1 MAPRLASGFL
11 VLLSM
16 LSFSCAADPHAGSQ
30 AKMKKWRAKDFFT
43 DPLNVALADAVTR
56 GDRAAIDALVR
67 EGADV
72 NARGKEGMPLLIWAM
87 AKESVTGFEALL
99 EHGADLKALVN
110 DPAFTRNGER
120 TRQVIELVVSAF
132 NPNFLRASLKHGFD
146 PDYVPNPEMN
156 ESLLFRAVWT
166 HAINNA
172 AILLDAGA
180 DINHVEANQT
190 TPLILADDM
199 RYYEMVSFLLARGAD
214 PGIKTRGGYDL
225 AALMKRYGDR
235 GVTVQEAPHFRNVV
249 AELKKRG
256 LITDE
261 DIRKANQ
268 PGPPPPWEN
277 QPKMHPK

>member
-1 MAPRLASGFL
+1 MKAVSRLTAAVVAFAI
-11 VLLSM
+11 VLIGST
-16 LSFSCAADPHAGSQ
+16 SCSVDPTAAAQAAMKRWRATEYFADPLHV
-30 AKMKKWRAKDFFT
+30 R
-43 DPLNVALADAVTR
+43 LADAVAI
-56 GDRAAIDALVR
+56 GDRVAIAALVK

-72 NARGKEGMPLLIWAM
+72 NAKGKNGIPLLVWAM
-87 AKESVTGFEALL
+87 AKDSADGFDGLL
-99 EHGADLKALVN
+99 FHGADLKALVN
-110 DPAFTRNGER
+110 DPACTRNGER

-146 PDYVPNPEMN
+146 PDYAPNPEMN

-180 DINHVEANQT
+180 DINHVEANQK

-235 GVTVQEAPHFRNVV
+235 GVTVQEAPYFRNVV

-261 DIRKANQ
+261 DIEKANQ
-268 PGPPPPWEN
+268 P
-277 QPKMHPK
+277 K